1 MKKIITISLL
11 LLGVFASCVQKE
23 HQKTVTFIVDTNGI
37 DNIESLGIRG
47 SFLPNQWR
55 ESYPLTDENNDG
67 IYKVNFQEKTAV
79 NRITFKF
86 VKNGFDYELKNEENR
101 KITFE
106 YKPETLIYQTKFNDT
121 TATIIKK

>member
-11 LLGVFASCVQKE
+11 FLGVFASCVQKE
-23 HQKTVTFIVDTNGI
+23 HQKNVTFIVDTNGI
-37 DNIESLGIRG
+37 DGIESLGVRG

-67 IYKVNFQEKTAV
+67 IYEVNFQEETAV
-79 NRITFKF
+79 NSISFKF
-86 VKNGFDYELKNEENR
+86 VKNGFDYELKNEDNR
-101 KITFE
+101 KISFE